1 MPAQPYDPPPS
12 SRPSSRTS
20 RPSSRPTYP
29 PESIF
34 ERVEHGLDAVEHYAS
49 EAEYIAGQVGK
60 AARVGK
66 NIEREVEEAYGHG
79 ARSQGPVNESEDG
92 SEGQQQKTLLSK
104 KTRPSSK
111 AQQEQAPSVVP
122 YQSPTSTT
130 RQRKQTSTAD
140 TSAAFL
146 KDLDQIQE
154 AVDDLF
160 DDVELV
166 ALQRHRLT
174 GVPYA
179 VSGLFEDRKIER
191 PRSSKQEQKEATKL
205 AAMVTQAGK
214 DLLVQYRAVCGLAT
228 RLDSLK
234 TRRVLSP
241 RDLRRAEKYLKT
253 LNSTFASLLDFVE
266 DRAKEEKRAIDDGS
280 AGEALMRR
288 IKDEHPK
295 WKTADVRHA
304 LEKAEAEAKSSTL
317 ATVDLSSYA
326 GRWLLE
332 NPFTEL
338 DAVLQTI
345 DLAEHQIKEAK
356 DTRTGSWAL
365 GSLLSH
371 AIPQLR
377 HKQARSA
384 KPAPP
389 SSGLYEVGKSSRHS
403 SRSHAYRDLAK
414 NEKGSLSDI
423 STDSDEADDLE
434 KQKSTLLTKKHAKA
448 ADGTEL
454 SALAAAM
461 APTSDGF
468 QESQADLI
476 EDAKEQAQTEH
487 IYTPILILYWV
498 CIVLLYIYYF
508 IARGLG
514 FTSPLGNVDLGSV
527 MGNSAW
533 NDTHDGLIK
542 TTAGMSSTPSSSVLS
557 ASAISSNLFPL
568 TSSTSPSY
576 TTSTGLNDL
585 DSILHAMQSAN
596 IGATM
601 TAVATAA
608 PSQSV

>member
-12 SRPSSRTS
+12 SRPSSRAS
-20 RPSSRPTYP
+20 RPSSRPNNP

-49 EAEYIAGQVGK
+49 AAEYIAGQVGK

-66 NIEREVEEAYGHG
+66 NIEPQLEEAYGHG
-79 ARSQGPVNESEDG
+79 SRPQGPVHESADESAG
-92 SEGQQQKTLLSK
+92 EQQKTLLSK
-104 KTRPSSK
+104 KTRPSSGSTEK
-111 AQQEQAPSVVP
+111 PPPLVVP
-122 YQSPTSTT
+122 YQSPTATT
-130 RQRKQTSTAD
+130 RQRKKTTSAD

-146 KDLDQIQE
+146 KDLDKTQE

-179 VSGLFEDRKIER
+179 VSGLFKDRKVEP
-191 PRSSKQEQKEATKL
+191 PRSSKQEKKEAMKL

-234 TRRVLSP
+234 TKRALSP

-266 DRAKEEKRAIDDGS
+266 DRAKEEKRAVDDGS

-288 IKDEHPK
+288 IKEEHPR
-295 WKTADVRHA
+295 WTAVDVRQA
-304 LEKAEAEAKSSTL
+304 SEKAEADAKSSTL

-377 HKQARSA
+377 QKQPRRSA
-384 KPAPP
+384 KPASP
-389 SSGLYEVGKSSRHS
+389 SSGLYEVGKSRQST
-403 SRSHAYRDLAK
+403 RSHAYHDLAK
-414 NEKGSLSDI
+414 NERGALSDI

-434 KQKSTLLTKKHAKA
+434 KQKSSLLTKKHAKA
-448 ADGTEL
+448 ADGTDL
-454 SALAAAM
+454 TALAAAM

-487 IYTPILILYWV
+487 IYTPIVIVYWV
-498 CIVLLYIYYF
+498 CIVILYIYYF

-514 FTSPLGNVDLGSV
+514 FASPLGNVDLGAV

-533 NDTHDGLIK
+533 NDTHDGLVK
-542 TTAGMSSTPSSSVLS
+542 TTASMSSTSSSSVLS
-557 ASAISSNLFPL
+557 ASAVSSNLFPS
-568 TSSTSPSY
+568 TSHAIPSST
-576 TTSTGLNDL
+576 TSAGLDDL
-585 DSILHAMQSAN
+585 NSILHAMQSAN

-608 PSQSV
+608 PTQSV

>member
-20 RPSSRPTYP
+20 RPSSHPSRPP
-29 PESIF
+29 KSIF
-34 ERVEHGLDAVEHYAS
+34 ERVDHGLDAVEDYAS

-66 NIEREVEEAYGHG
+66 NIEREVEEAYGQG
-79 ARSQGPVNESEDG
+79 SRSQGPIHESEDDT
-92 SEGQQQKTLLSK
+92 EGEQQKTLLSK
-104 KTRPSSK
+104 KTHPSSGIREK
-111 AQQEQAPSVVP
+111 QPPLVVP
-122 YQSPTSTT
+122 TATT
-130 RQRKQTSTAD
+130 RQRKKTSTAD

-146 KDLDQIQE
+146 EDLDKTQE

-174 GVPYA
+174 GVPYG
-179 VSGLFEDRKIER
+179 VPGLFKDRKVEP
-191 PRSSKQEQKEATKL
+191 PRTTKQEQKEATKL
-205 AAMVTQAGK
+205 AAMVMQAGK
-214 DLLVQYRAVCGLAT
+214 NLLIQYRAVCGLAT

-234 TRRVLSP
+234 TKRPLSH

-253 LNSTFASLLDFVE
+253 LNSTYASLLDFVE
-266 DRAKEEKRAIDDGS
+266 DRAKEEKRAVDEGS

-288 IKDEHPK
+288 VKDEHPK
-295 WKTADVRHA
+295 WKAADVRQA
-304 LEKAEAEAKSSTL
+304 LKKAEAEAKSSL
-317 ATVDLSSYA
+317 ATVDLSSHA

-338 DAVLQTI
+338 DSVLQTI

-377 HKQARSA
+377 QKQPRRLA
-384 KPAPP
+384 KPAAP
-389 SSGLYEVGKSSRHS
+389 SSGLYEVGKSRHS
-403 SRSHAYRDLAK
+403 SRSHAYHDLAK
-414 NEKGSLSDI
+414 NEKGALSDI

-434 KQKSTLLTKKHAKA
+434 KQKSSLLTKKHAKA
-448 ADGTEL
+448 ADGADL
-454 SALAAAM
+454 IALAAAM

-487 IYTPILILYWV
+487 IYTPILIVCWV

-514 FTSPLGNVDLGSV
+514 FASPLGNVDLGSV

-542 TTAGMSSTPSSSVLS
+542 TTAGMSSTFSSSVLS
-557 ASAISSNLFPL
+557 TSATSSNLFPL
-568 TSSTSPSY
+568 TSPTIPSS
-576 TTSTGLNDL
+576 TTSAGLDDL
-585 DSILHAMQSAN
+585 NSILHAMQSAN
-596 IGATM
+596 LGATM
-601 TAVATAA
+601 TGLATAA
-608 PSQSV
+608 PTQSA